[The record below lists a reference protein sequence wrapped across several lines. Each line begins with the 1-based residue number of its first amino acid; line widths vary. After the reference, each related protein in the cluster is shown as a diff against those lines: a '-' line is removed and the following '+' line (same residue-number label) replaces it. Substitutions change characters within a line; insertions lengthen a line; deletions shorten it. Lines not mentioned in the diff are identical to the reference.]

1 MFDIVLAFDRDHGCQ
16 NCMNQYKKTFLFKR
30 FLDLSFVPTFFLVK
44 DICKKLDPSK
54 FDVNVHISEE
64 MVPLCYDCFHNANYL
79 LKIKRFLN
87 DRED

>member
-1 MFDIVLAFDRDHGCQ
+1 MFDIVLAFDKDHGCQ

-64 MVPLCYDCFHNANYL
+64 MVPFCYECFYDKNNL
-79 LKIKRFLN
+79 VKIKRLLN